1 MPTILDPLIE
11 LFSGKAFKPHP
22 GDAALPLGK
31 RFAGQVIVVV
41 GGGPRAWTQRVCFDG
56 LGQPSLAGP
65 RSLAMKRGSAEW
77 GQHLKNEAVSTS
89 GWAIFLAEQWQAAF
103 ASASAASVGGNR
115 VEKMLRVRE
124 HASQFGDERISDD
137 AIRVAFDHPSMD
149 TSVVVGVRATNL
161 EQGARDLVENGFH
174 VAAVRVAVLAY
185 LERHLSG
192 LQREQQALERTI
204 VVTDGQ
210 SALIVGVCNQAFDTT
225 DGGISYCVNRP
236 SDLSSHVLER
246 ITKPERVIAWGG
258 KIDLIGPE
266 MPWSAETLPAGI
278 DLRQLPAPEPAL
290 CAVDG
295 AVFHDFRIDLDET
308 RGALPA
314 WMRPAFLAVL
324 FLVCACLVGLAYQLK
339 SGLYLEG
346 RIGQRTAEITM
357 NQQAAGAARKKIDG
371 LKKEEKRA
379 QQIGAWLE
387 NTYHAQSLVHSFLK
401 SIPADVALD
410 GMEITAA
417 EGTPQL
423 KLKFTLVGNEDSLAI
438 ASRAIEARLYELQ
451 YEIAQRDDPIS
462 AAQRRGGVTYGW
474 TIIMPTFGSS

>member
-1 MPTILDPLIE
+1 VATILDPLVE
-11 LFSGKAFKPHP
+11 LFNGKAFKPHP

-56 LGQPSLAGP
+56 QGQPALTGP
-65 RSLAMKRGSAEW
+65 RSLAMKRGSTEW
-77 GQHLKNEAVSTS
+77 GQHLKNEAALTA
-89 GWAIFLAEQWQAAF
+89 GWAVLLAEQWQAAF

-137 AIRVAFDHPSMD
+137 AVRVAFDHPSMD
-149 TSVVVGVRATNL
+149 TSVVVGVRATNV
-161 EQGARDLVENGFH
+161 EQGCRDLVENGFQI
-174 VAAVRVAVLAY
+174 AAVRVAVLAY
-185 LERHLSG
+185 LERHLAA

-204 VVTDGQ
+204 VATDGQ

-225 DGGISYCVNRP
+225 EGGISYCVNRP

-246 ITKPERVIAWGG
+246 ITKPERVVAWGG

-278 DLRQLPAPEPAL
+278 DLRQLAAPEPAL

-295 AVFHDFRIDLDET
+295 AVFHDFRIDLEES

-314 WMRPAFLAVL
+314 WMRPAFLGVFL
-324 FLVCACLVGLAYQLK
+324 LVCACLFGLAFQLK

-346 RIGQRTAEITM
+346 RIGQKTAEATM
-357 NQQAAGAARKKIDG
+357 NQQAAGAARKKIEG

-387 NTYHAQSLVHSFLK
+387 NTYHAQNLVHSFLK
-401 SIPADVALD
+401 AIPADVALD

-438 ASRAIEARLYELQ
+438 ASRAIETRLYELQ
-451 YEIAQRDDPIS
+451 YEIAQRDDPVS